1 MGNPICNMIQD
12 SESQET
18 KLPTYWSTPFP
29 KICLGMKI
37 SPEQEL
43 AFSEIMKKT
52 AQAHIIESTL
62 EREGT
67 KMTTEHAKVLL
78 SAK

>member
-1 MGNPICNMIQD
+1 MSVFRQVCITAIFLLPIVKGD
-12 SESQET
+12 
-18 KLPTYWSTPFP
+18 K
-29 KICLGMKI
+29 

-78 SAK
+78 SSK

>member
-12 SESQET
+12 SDSQET
-18 KLPTYWSTPFP
+18 KLPTYWNTPFP
-29 KICLGMKI
+29 KICPCLKI

-43 AFSEIMKKT
+43 VFSEIMKKT